1 MSHAAR
7 AHAATTSALWQPRLL
22 RPGEEEALLDLFVAA
37 YGRWPRFPNKIDP
50 LAHLCWKLE
59 AGDPSCRAAVIEHEG
74 RFVGGYLLPFREAT
88 VRDER
93 VRAAAGSDVA
103 VRPSHQG
110 RGVFSALARFTFELH
125 SRVADLLY
133 GYESRNRG
141 VARTLERLPRGLI
154 ENAPVRFV
162 LSDGP
167 APIGRPS
174 EGVIRNADM
183 FDERA
188 DQLAARGSEAFDFV
202 LDRGAAFLN
211 WRYCDIRAGHFETRV
226 AEESGNMTGYVV
238 FTGSRGTGRI
248 ADLLAVPER
257 PDVVQA
263 LVTNAV
269 GAMQAP
275 GARRIECWLP
285 PQHPYADA
293 LAEIGFSQ
301 RSGAPRFTYVPFRTP
316 TAELALLA
324 DGNARI
330 HLTLGDTDLV

>member
-7 AHAATTSALWQPRLL
+7 AHAATTNALWQPRLL

-37 YGRWPRFPNKIDP
+37 YGRWPRFPSKTDP
-50 LAHLCWKLE
+50 LAHLFWKLE
-59 AGDPSCRAAVIEHEG
+59 GGDPSCRAAVVEDG
-74 RFVGGYLLPFREAT
+74 GLLVGGYLLPFRQAT
-88 VRDER
+88 LHDKS

-141 VARTLERLPRGLI
+141 VARTLEQLPRGVI
-154 ENAPVRFV
+154 ENGPVRFV
-162 LSDGP
+162 LNDGP
-167 APIGRPS
+167 ALAPDAS
-174 EGVIRNADM
+174 ELAIRGVDM
-183 FDERA
+183 FDERT
-188 DQLAARGSEAFDFV
+188 DQMAARASGAFDFV
-202 LDRGAAFLN
+202 LDRGATFLN
-211 WRYCDIRAGHFETRV
+211 WRYCDIRAGHFEMKV

-238 FTGSRGTGRI
+238 LASNRGTAQI
-248 ADLLAVPER
+248 ADLLAMPRR

-263 LVTNAV
+263 LARNAV
-269 GAMQAP
+269 TAMHAS

-285 PQHPYADA
+285 ARHPYADA
-293 LAEIGFSQ
+293 LAELGFS
-301 RSGAPRFTYVPFRTP
+301 RRRGAPRFTYLPFRTP
-316 TAELALLA
+316 TADLALLA
-324 DGNARI
+324 DAEARV